1 MLPGPIAIV
10 PIVEDGRRSTTTAVW
25 RRGSSSRS
33 IASEKLTMSSLR
45 THCSW
50 IFALVTYLFLDFAD
64 PFMPGA
70 WSFDSGQSVDG
81 AVHGHCVVRG
91 HLGASL
97 PAPMPWLQR
106 SKQTP
111 VTSVKREPRAGAPVT
126 VWVALAREAHSP
138 SVDPAPLV
146 EDH

>member
-1 MLPGPIAIV
+1 MPP
-10 PIVEDGRRSTTTAVW
+10 
-25 RRGSSSRS
+25 
-33 IASEKLTMSSLR
+33 LR
-45 THCSW
+45 THSSL

-81 AVHGHCVVRG
+81 AVRG

-97 PAPMPWLQR
+97 PEPMPWPQR
-106 SKQTP
+106 PKQTP
-111 VTSVKREPRAGAPVT
+111 VTSAKREPRASAPVI
-126 VWVALAREAHSP
+126 VWAALVREAHSP
-138 SVDPAPLV
+138 SVDPAPLL